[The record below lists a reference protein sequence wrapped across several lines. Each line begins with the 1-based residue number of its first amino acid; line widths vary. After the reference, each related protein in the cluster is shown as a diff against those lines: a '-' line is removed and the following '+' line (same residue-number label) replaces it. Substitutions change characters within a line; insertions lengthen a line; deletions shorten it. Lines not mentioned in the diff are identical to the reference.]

1 MHIQRYMYRTD
12 GLRMKIVICTEEE
25 QVQRE
30 QVRPRLDT
38 GTDIFDQLT
47 SVFGELSVG
56 TPNKL
61 DPTQETV
68 LSGDINVQCG
78 GTSSEE
84 IKLAFAKRNV
94 SNLLQLDGSNILVDV
109 CTNLTFLEKYSQR
122 CKDALNGATFVM
134 PCTLSDALTTRNR

>member
-1 MHIQRYMYRTD
+1 M
-12 GLRMKIVICTEEE
+12 
-25 QVQRE
+25 
-30 QVRPRLDT
+30 RPRLDT

-61 DPTQETV
+61 DPTLETV
-68 LSGDINVQCG
+68 SSGDNNMQCG

-94 SNLLQLDGSNILVDV
+94 ANLLQLDGSNILVDV